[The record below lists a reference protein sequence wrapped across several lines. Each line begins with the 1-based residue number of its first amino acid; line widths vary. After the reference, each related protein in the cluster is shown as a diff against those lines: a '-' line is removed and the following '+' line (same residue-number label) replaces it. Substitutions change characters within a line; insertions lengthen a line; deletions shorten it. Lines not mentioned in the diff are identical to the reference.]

1 MKEVHFT
8 FKNTT
13 VLSMISHLLK
23 RKSLLLFAIFL
34 SLNLYAQNKKPN
46 IVFILVDDLG
56 WMDISANGSTFYE
69 TPNIDQLAKEGIRF
83 TQAYAASP
91 ICSPTRASILTG
103 KNPAR
108 IDLTQWIG
116 GPGNP
121 DYKRNLPLEEVLFP
135 ELLQEAGYK
144 TAFMGKWHLN
154 NVEGEGTFWP
164 DKQGFDVN
172 VAGHFRGGLYI
183 KNKYFSPWNIP
194 NLENGPE
201 GEYMTDRLAKEA
213 VDFIDQNANDPFLL
227 YFSLYS
233 VHAPFDAPADRV
245 EKYNK
250 KKEKLGLTDADR
262 FAEET
267 QGNLTFTYRKTQD
280 HPTYAAMVESMDMA
294 VGKILD
300 KIKDQGIADNTVVVF
315 FADNGGLSTSEGT
328 PTANTPLRAGKGWLY
343 EGGIREPAIIKWPGI
358 IEPGTVSD
366 AVITSSDF
374 YPTILEM
381 TGQALRPELHMD
393 GKSIVPLLKGESK
406 DIHESTYFHY
416 PHISNQKGSPSSA
429 IRDGDY
435 KLIVFLNDYR
445 MELYNIKHDIGE
457 RNDLASELPEL
468 RDHLYKK
475 LYKWWD
481 EVDAKFPKEFT
492 IKAPKN

>member
-1 MKEVHFT
+1 
-8 FKNTT
+8 
-13 VLSMISHLLK
+13 MISRQSIRRL
-23 RKSLLLFAIFL
+23 LLLFAIFI
-34 SLNLYAQNKKPN
+34 SLNIQAQDKKPN

-56 WMDISANGSTFYE
+56 WMDISANGSSFYE

-121 DYKRNLPLEEVLFP
+121 EYKRNLPLEEVLFP

-154 NVEGEGTFWP
+154 NVEGEETFWP
-164 DKQGFDVN
+164 NKQGFDVN

-183 KNKYFSPWNIP
+183 KNKYFSPWDIP
-194 NLENGPE
+194 NLENGPK

-213 VDFIDQNANDPFLL
+213 VNFIDQNGDDPFLL

-267 QGNLTFTYRKTQD
+267 QGDLTFTYRKAQD

-315 FADNGGLSTSEGT
+315 FADNGGLSTSEGI

-358 IEPGTVSD
+358 IAPGTVSD
-366 AVITSSDF
+366 AIITSSDF

-381 TGQALRPELHMD
+381 TRQPLRPDLHMD
-393 GKSIVPLLKGESK
+393 GKSLVPLLKG
-406 DIHESTYFHY
+406 DTQNIHEATYFHY
-416 PHISNQKGSPSSA
+416 PHQSNQKGSPSSA

-445 MELYNIKHDIGE
+445 MELYNIKNDIGE

-475 LYKWWD
+475 LYIWWD
-481 EVDAKFPKEFT
+481 EVDAKFPMEFSK
-492 IKAPKN
+492 KAPTN

>member
-1 MKEVHFT
+1 MATTMLYQIKKRAFPLILIFT
-8 FKNTT
+8 
-13 VLSMISHLLK
+13 S
-23 RKSLLLFAIFL
+23 LFA
-34 SLNLYAQNKKPN
+34 NAQTKNPN

-56 WMDISANGSTFYE
+56 WMDIAANGSTFYE
-69 TPNIDQLAKEGIRF
+69 TPNIDQLAREGIRF

-91 ICSPTRASILTG
+91 VCSPTRASILTG

-121 DYKRNLPLEEVLFP
+121 EYKTNLPLEEVLFP

-154 NVEGEGTFWP
+154 DEAGEKTYWP
-164 DKQGFDVN
+164 DKQGFDIN
-172 VAGHFRGGLYI
+172 IAGHFRGGLYI

-194 NLENGPE
+194 NLENGPD
-201 GEYMTDRLAKEA
+201 GEYMTDRLANEA
-213 VDFIDQNANDPFLL
+213 TNFIDKNSNNPFLL

-233 VHAPFDAPADRV
+233 VHAPFDAPKDRV
-245 EKYNK
+245 EKYEE
-250 KKEKLGLTDADR
+250 KKEKLGLTDEDR

-267 QGNLTFTYRKTQD
+267 NGDNSFTFRKTQD

-294 VGKILD
+294 VGKILGKLKD
-300 KIKDQGIADNTVVVF
+300 KGIEDNTVIIF
-315 FADNGGLSTSEGT
+315 FSDNGGLSTSEGI

-343 EGGIREPAIIKWPGI
+343 EGGIREPAIIKWPGT

-366 AVITSSDF
+366 AIITSMDF

-381 TGQALRPELHMD
+381 TAQPLRPDLHVD
-393 GKSIVPLLKGESK
+393 GKSLVPLLKGTSK
-406 DIHESTYFHY
+406 NLHKSAYYHY
-416 PHISNQKGSPSSA
+416 PHYSNQKGSPSSA

-435 KLIVFLNDYR
+435 KLIVFLNDYK
-445 MELYNIKHDIGE
+445 MELYNIKKDVGE
-457 RNDLASELPEL
+457 RQDLASELPEL
-468 RDHLYKK
+468 RDRLYMK
-475 LYKWWD
+475 LYLWWN
-481 EVDAKFPKEFT
+481 EVDAKFPNEFVKKEPT
-492 IKAPKN
+492 K

>member
-1 MKEVHFT
+1 MT
-8 FKNTT
+8 
-13 VLSMISHLLK
+13 MISDLLK
-23 RKSLLLFAIFL
+23 RRFLLLLPIFL
-34 SLNLYAQNKKPN
+34 SFNIHAQNKKPN

-154 NVEGEGTFWP
+154 NVEGEETFWP

-213 VDFIDQNANDPFLL
+213 VNFIEKNANDPFLL

-245 EKYNK
+245 KKYNK
-250 KKEKLGLTDADR
+250 KKEKLDLTDADR

-267 QGNLTFTYRKTQD
+267 TGDKTFTYRKTQD
-280 HPTYAAMVESMDMA
+280 HPTYAAMVASMDMA
-294 VGKILD
+294 VGKILN
-300 KIKDQGIADNTVVVF
+300 KIKDKGIADNTVVVF
-315 FADNGGLSTSEGT
+315 FSDNGGLSTSEGT

-366 AVITSSDF
+366 AIITSNDF

-381 TGQALRPELHMD
+381 TGQPLRPDLHVD
-393 GKSIVPLLKGESK
+393 GKSIVPILKGESK
-406 DIHESTYFHY
+406 NIHESTYFHY

-445 MELYNIKHDIGE
+445 MELYNIKNDIGE
-457 RNDLASELPEL
+457 RDDLASELPEL

-481 EVDAKFPKEFT
+481 EVDAKFPMEFT
-492 IKAPKN
+492 KKAPTN